1 MYSIRD
7 IFIIDSRMCTC
18 CRLVEFDLKIEN
30 TSGHI

>member
-1 MYSIRD
+1 MYSSMG

-18 CRLVEFDLKIEN
+18 CRLVEFDLKIKK

>member
-7 IFIIDSRMCTC
+7 IFITESRMCTC
-18 CRLVEFDLKIEN
+18 CILVELVLKIGK